1 MSAFNTVVQPK
12 ANKGAIKQNN
22 NKKRKW
28 DRSAERAPKQS
39 KKMAKDDENYIGYV
53 SRDHHAEA
61 DRRPLGVVHLHDL
74 WRSAEGARRAS
85 HRPTLDLPQ
94 VRQQDFRQK
103 YRATGYDLRSRGLP
117 RRPQLVRTWRGGVY
131 QTPGSLGRHP
141 HRHSQLRRDASPA
154 SRILR
159 SQE

>member
-22 NKKRKW
+22 SKKRKW

-61 DRRPLGVVHLHDL
+61 GYSLMSGFEAAA
-74 WRSAEGARRAS
+74 SGAV
-85 HRPTLDLPQ
+85 LDLAG
-94 VRQQDFRQK
+94 DDDAAA
-103 YRATGYDLRSRGLP
+103 RAKKNVMR
-117 RRPQLVRTWRGGVY
+117 
-131 QTPGSLGRHP
+131 
-141 HRHSQLRRDASPA
+141 
-154 SRILR
+154 
-159 SQE
+159 